1 MSPARLVGAIPQ
13 WEYEDHNGDP
23 VDEPR
28 EVWYGKL
35 RIVHRQ
41 RARKLRRRGEHLLD
55 FRRSFPLAKGRH
67 SDFKAC
73 YGWVV
78 ERKPATCRVVQG

>member
-1 MSPARLVGAIPQ
+1 MSPPRLVGAVPQ
-13 WEYEDHNGDP
+13 FEYTDHNGDP

-35 RIVHRQ
+35 RIVHKQ

-55 FRRSFPLAKGRH
+55 FRRSFPLGNPN
-67 SDFKAC
+67 KAC

-78 ERKPATCRVVQG
+78 VPRELPVPA

>member
-1 MSPARLVGAIPQ
+1 VSPSRLVGALPQ
-13 WEYEDHNGDP
+13 WEYTDHNGDP

-28 EVWYGKL
+28 EVLIGKL

-41 RARKLRRRGEHLLD
+41 RARTLRRRGEHLIDL
-55 FRRSFPLAKGRH
+55 RRSFPKDG
-67 SDFKAC
+67 FKAC

-78 ERKPATCRVVQG
+78 EPPALEAPSARVVSV